1 MKVRHL
7 TYPSLREYV
16 GQLEKCAK
24 CGDCAYAMKLT
35 TSRKPVS
42 LPCAVRNV
50 LGFEAYDARGRII
63 IMKKLIE
70 GEIKADRKLLDWLY
84 TCTTC
89 ANCKETCLAVPN
101 GIDTPSMIEALRR
114 DVVNQGLMIEKHLA
128 IRDSVLNNHN
138 PYEEPHS
145 ERKGFLKWEEMPRQ
159 AKTVYFIGC
168 TPSYRQHSVAES
180 TIKLFTEANEDF
192 TLLGDEWCCGS
203 VLLRLG
209 YEDLGREVM
218 KHNID
223 EIKRTGA
230 ETLVTS
236 CAGCYRTFKE
246 TYQKQTQ
253 SEDLALK
260 ILHTTELLDQLVE
273 KGKIDFS
280 AKKKVRITYHDP
292 CHLGRHGGIYESPR
306 RLIERINGVDLVEM
320 KTNRSYAHCCGA
332 GGGVK
337 STNPDLANR
346 VARERIGEALEAK
359 ADLLLTA
366 CPFCKTNLTDGSNDL
381 IKVADI
387 VEYLADNITAEK
399 PVRKVITEKVEVS
412 GLMEGEFPRYLES
425 HPEIFVDLVMD
436 SILDFAS
443 FNSWNS
449 FDKGEKPLN
458 VFNVK
463 RTQDGIAIGLGRA
476 ERADVALNFSPEA
489 IKDLVA
495 SRDRDEYAKKFGRFY
510 NEPTETKWIDFILN
524 KSTKTLIRMGYGK
537 FAREAGILEEE
548 D

>member
-1 MKVRHL
+1 M

-16 GQLEKCAK
+16 NQLEKCAK
-24 CGDCAYAMKLT
+24 CGDCAYSVKLT
-35 TSRKPVS
+35 TSRKPIS
-42 LPCAVRNV
+42 LPCAIRNV

-63 IMKKLIE
+63 VMKKLLE
-70 GEIKADRKLLDWLY
+70 GEINVDRKFLDWLY

-89 ANCKETCLAVPN
+89 ANCKETCLAVP
-101 GIDTPSMIEALRR
+101 GGLDTPSMVEALRK
-114 DVVNQGLMIEKHLA
+114 DVVNQGLTIEKHLS
-128 IRDSVLNNHN
+128 IRDATIDEHN
-138 PYEEPHS
+138 PYGEPHS
-145 ERKGFLKWEEMPRQ
+145 ERRSFLKGEEIPKQ
-159 AKTVYFIGC
+159 AKTIYFVGC
-168 TPSYRQHSVAES
+168 TPSYRQQSVAES
-180 TIKLFTEANEDF
+180 TVRLLRNADEDF
-192 TLLGDEWCCGS
+192 TLLKDEWCCGS

-223 EIKRTGA
+223 EIESTGA

-236 CAGCYRTFKE
+236 CAGCYRTFKDI
-246 TYQKQTQ
+246 YQKMKVEEG
-253 SEDLALK
+253 SNLK
-260 ILHTTELLDQLVE
+260 VLHITELLDQLAE
-273 KGKIDFS
+273 KGRIGFS
-280 AKKKVRITYHDP
+280 AKKQARITYHDP

-306 RLIERINGVDLVEM
+306 RLIEKVKGVELVEM

-337 STNPDLANR
+337 STNPDLANK

-359 ADLLLTA
+359 SNLLLTA
-366 CPFCKTNLTDGSNDL
+366 CPFCKTNLTDGSSGL

-387 VEYLADNITAEK
+387 VEYLAESMSAVKPEAETV
-399 PVRKVITEKVEVS
+399 VRAGVGATIED
-412 GLMEGEFPRYLES
+412 EFPRYLES

-436 SILDFAS
+436 SMLDFAT

-458 VFNVK
+458 VFNVR
-463 RTQDGIAIGLGRA
+463 RTQNGIEIRTGRA
-476 ERADVALNFSPEA
+476 ERADVALNFSPDT

-495 SRDRDEYAKKFGRFY
+495 SGDRDEYAKKFGRFY

-548 D
+548 